1 MNKQELIKEYENI
14 VKDDSLELC
23 GCYNMADKI
32 FMRKIY
38 KSVLEDL
45 KQLDEP
51 QKPVVPKYVAKWFE
65 EHKHNLDM
73 SICHFINSGGRIASL
88 TEFSEFELWFG
99 ETLNPIFT
107 LVSMLQFGYT
117 VEKEKRYYVRFK
129 GMTDGCNCLNYRK
142 IIDEWFL
149 GGESEPADYRTR
161 HTREEIEKA
170 GFGWVFDC
178 PGIEIEEVKG

>member
-1 MNKQELIKEYENI
+1 MNKKELIKHFEDMPY
-14 VKDDSLELC
+14 VSVSQMGK
-23 GCYNMADKI
+23 
-32 FMRKIY
+32 
-38 KSVLEDL
+38 KSFIDMIE
-45 KQLDEP
+45 QLDEP

-73 SICHFINSGGRIASL
+73 SICHVINSGGRIASL

-117 VEKEKRYYVRFK
+117 VEKEKRYIVKVK
-129 GMTDGCNCLNYRK
+129 GISVVNGCLKCDVDNAKWFFSGPEESDRYRAK
-142 IIDEWFL
+142 
-149 GGESEPADYRTR
+149 
-161 HTREEIEKA
+161 HTIKELEQA

-178 PGIEIEEVKG
+178 PGVEVEEV

>member
-1 MNKQELIKEYENI
+1 MNKQELIKKYEGEFPSIGTNLSTAI
-14 VKDDSLELC
+14 KFKELWVDILE
-23 GCYNMADKI
+23 
-32 FMRKIY
+32 
-38 KSVLEDL
+38 
-45 KQLDEP
+45 LDEP

-73 SICHFINSGGRIASL
+73 SICHVINSRGRIASL

-117 VEKEKRYYVRFK
+117 VEKEKRYFVRVK
-129 GMTDGCNCLNYRK
+129 GVYFNNCLIFEKKNK
-142 IIDEWFL
+142 TWFFSSIYEMDHQR
-149 GGESEPADYRTR
+149 GH
-161 HTREEIEKA
+161 HTRKELEEA

-178 PGIEIEEVKG
+178 SEIEVEEVD